1 MKMVSLPFGRAQR
14 DGPDLDGGK
23 LLSCKGLDVGYAG
36 VQVLFGVDFE
46 VARGEIVALLGTNGA
61 GKSTLL
67 RAISGLVH
75 PTAGRIVFD
84 GGIITRAEPHETARR
99 GIVHVPGGRS
109 VFPTMTVAD
118 HFKAGTW
125 LYGRGDAEVRSRT
138 AEVLR
143 RFPQLGRRLHE
154 LAGNLSGGE
163 QQMLGLGLAF
173 VARPKLL
180 VIDELSLGLA
190 PAVVEMLLEM
200 VRAIHDDGATVV
212 LVEQSVNIALTLAQH
227 AYYMEKGEIRFSGT
241 AADLLEE
248 KDLLKSVFL
257 QGAAAAMPGTPAK
270 KQPVVR
276 LRTDGRPARE
286 AEAVEPLLEVD
297 DVTRKF
303 GGIVAV
309 DGVSFEVRPNQIFGI
324 IGPNGA
330 GKTTV
335 FDMITGLLGVNRGR
349 IRLNGKDITRW
360 PAARRA
366 MAGLGRSFQDAHLFP
381 SLTVAENLAIGLERH
396 IKVRDHLA
404 ALMALPAIQ
413 DSERQVAYAV
423 EDLIELFGLAAFR
436 DKFLGELSTGSRRI
450 VDLAMSLAH
459 DPDVLLLDEPSS
471 GIAQRETEALGPL
484 LKRVRAETGCAML
497 VIEHDMPLITYLA
510 DEMLALDLGRVIA
523 RGSPDEVVEDP
534 EVVRSY
540 LGADMTAIQRSG
552 VMGGTA

>member
-1 MKMVSLPFGRAQR
+1 MKMLSLPFARSQR
-14 DGPDLDGGK
+14 SGPELDGGK
-23 LLSCKGLDVGYAG
+23 LLSCHGLDVGYAG
-36 VQVLFGVDFE
+36 VQVLFNVDFE
-46 VARGEIVALLGTNGA
+46 VDRGEIVALLGTNGA

-67 RAISGLVH
+67 RTVSGLVH
-75 PTAGRIVFD
+75 PMAGRIVFD
-84 GGIITRAEPHETARR
+84 GKIITRAEPHETAAM
-99 GIVHVPGGRS
+99 GIVHMPGGRS

-118 HFKAGTW
+118 HFKAGAW
-125 LYGRGDAEVRSRT
+125 LYRGKDAEVRART
-138 AEVLR
+138 QQVLE
-143 RFPQLGRRLHE
+143 RFPQIKRRVHE

-173 VARPKLL
+173 VAKPKLL

-190 PAVVEMLLEM
+190 PAVVEILLDM
-200 VRAIHDDGATVV
+200 VRAIHEDGATVL
-212 LVEQSVNIALTLAQH
+212 LVEQSVNLALNLAH
-227 AYYMEKGEIRFSGT
+227 RAYYMEKGEIRFHGP
-241 AADLLEE
+241 AAELLEE
-248 KDLLKSVFL
+248 KDLLQSVFL
-257 QGAAAAMPGTPAK
+257 QGAAAAMPGQAAR
-270 KQPVVR
+270 PVVEIK
-276 LRTDGRPARE
+276 PSVKAE
-286 AEAVEPLLEVD
+286 AEAEDPILEVRNITRRFGGILAVD
-297 DVTRKF
+297 DV
-303 GGIVAV
+303 
-309 DGVSFEVRPNQIFGI
+309 SFRLQPNQILGM

-330 GKTTV
+330 GKTTI
-335 FDMITGLLGVNRGR
+335 FDMVSGLLGVNAGT
-349 IRLNGKDITRW
+349 IALKGQDITRW

-366 MAGLGRSFQDAHLFP
+366 HAGLGRSFQDAQLFP

-404 ALMALPAIQ
+404 ALLALPAIQ
-413 DSERQVAYAV
+413 ESERQVAYTVA
-423 EDLIELFGLAAFR
+423 DLVELFGLGAYR

-484 LKRVRAETGCAML
+484 LKRVRSETGCAML

-523 RGSPDEVVEDP
+523 QGSPDDVVEDP

-552 VMGGTA
+552 VIGGTA

>member
-1 MKMVSLPFGRAQR
+1 MKMLSLPFARTDR
-14 DGPDLDGGK
+14 DGQEQAGGK
-23 LLSCKGLDVGYAG
+23 LLSCKGLDVGYGG

-46 VARGEIVALLGTNGA
+46 VERGEIVALLGTNGA

-75 PTAGRIVFD
+75 PTSGRIFFD
-84 GGIITRAEPHETARR
+84 GRIITRAEPHETARM

-125 LYGRGDAEVRSRT
+125 LYGRGDAEVRTRT
-138 AEVLR
+138 AEVLE
-143 RFPQLGRRLHE
+143 RFPQLKRRLHE

-173 VARPKLL
+173 VAKPKLL

-190 PAVVEMLLEM
+190 PTVVEMLLEM
-200 VRAIHDDGATVV
+200 VRTIHADGATVI

-241 AADLLEE
+241 AADLLGE
-248 KDLLKSVFL
+248 KDLLQSVFL
-257 QGAAAAMPGTPAK
+257 QGAAAAMPGAPK
-270 KQPVVR
+270 KPVVQ
-276 LRTDGRPARE
+276 LHTEGKTAGE
-286 AEAVEPLLEVD
+286 AEIAPPVLEVGD
-297 DVTRKF
+297 LTRAF

-309 DGVSFEVRPNQIFGI
+309 DGVSFDLKPNQILGI

-335 FDMITGLLGVNRGR
+335 FDMITGLLAVNRGSV
-349 IRLNGKDITRW
+349 LFKGKDVTRW

-366 MAGLGRSFQDAHLFP
+366 LAGLGRSFQDANLFP

-404 ALMALPAIQ
+404 ALLALPAIQ
-413 DSERQVAYAV
+413 ESERQVAYTV

-523 RGSPDEVVEDP
+523 RGSPDEVIEDP

-552 VMGGTA
+552 VIGGTA

>member
-1 MKMVSLPFGRAQR
+1 M
-14 DGPDLDGGK
+14 
-23 LLSCKGLDVGYAG
+23 
-36 VQVLFGVDFE
+36 
-46 VARGEIVALLGTNGA
+46 
-61 GKSTLL
+61 
-67 RAISGLVH
+67 
-75 PTAGRIVFD
+75 
-84 GGIITRAEPHETARR
+84 
-99 GIVHVPGGRS
+99 
-109 VFPTMTVAD
+109 
-118 HFKAGTW
+118 
-125 LYGRGDAEVRSRT
+125 
-138 AEVLR
+138 
-143 RFPQLGRRLHE
+143 
-154 LAGNLSGGE
+154 AGNLSGGE

-190 PAVVEMLLEM
+190 PAVVETLLET
-200 VRAIHDDGATVV
+200 VRAIHADGATVI

-248 KDLLKSVFL
+248 QDLLQSVFL
-257 QGAAAAMPGTPAK
+257 QGAAAAMPGGP
-270 KQPVVR
+270 PR
-276 LRTDGRPARE
+276 RPALRLKTVAAAE
-286 AEAVEPLLEVD
+286 AEPAQDPEPVLEVTD
-297 DVTRKF
+297 LTRSF
-303 GGIVAV
+303 GGITAV
-309 DGVSFEVRPNQIFGI
+309 DGVGFELRPHRILGI

-335 FDMITGLLGVNRGR
+335 FDLISGLLPVNRGR
-349 IRLNGKDITRW
+349 ILFKGRDITRW

-366 MAGLGRSFQDAHLFP
+366 QQGLGRSFQDAHLFP

-404 ALMALPAIQ
+404 ALLALPAIQ
-413 DSERQVAYAV
+413 ESERQVAYTV
-423 EDLIELFGLAAFR
+423 TDLIELFGLAAFR

-484 LKRVRAETGCAML
+484 LKRVRAETGCALL

-523 RGSPDEVVEDP
+523 RGSPDAVVEHP

-552 VMGGTA
+552 VLGGTA

>member
-1 MKMVSLPFGRAQR
+1 MKMLSLPFARNER
-14 DGPDLDGGK
+14 DGQDQGGGK

-46 VARGEIVALLGTNGA
+46 VEPGEIVALLGTNGA

-67 RAISGLVH
+67 RTISGLVH
-75 PTAGRIVFD
+75 PMAGRIYFD
-84 GGIITRAEPHETARR
+84 GRIITRAEPHETARM

-125 LYGRGDAEVRSRT
+125 LYGKSDQEVRTRT
-138 AEVLR
+138 RQVLE
-143 RFPQLGRRLHE
+143 RFPQLNRRLHE

-173 VARPKLL
+173 VAKPKLL

-190 PAVVEMLLEM
+190 PAVVEMLLEA
-200 VRAIHDDGATVV
+200 VRAIHADGATVI

-241 AADLLEE
+241 AADLLDE
-248 KDLLKSVFL
+248 KDLLQSVFL
-257 QGAAAAMPGTPAK
+257 QGAAAAMPGTAPKQKPAVQLK
-270 KQPVVR
+270 TVGATDQPP
-276 LRTDGRPARE
+276 D
-286 AEAVEPLLEVD
+286 VEPPVLEVKD
-297 DVTRKF
+297 LTRTF

-309 DGVSFEVRPNQIFGI
+309 DGVSFELKPNEILGI

-335 FDMITGLLGVNRGR
+335 FDMISGLLAANRGSV
-349 IRLNGKDITRW
+349 LFKGNDITRW

-366 MAGLGRSFQDAHLFP
+366 LAGLGRSFQDAHLFP

-404 ALMALPAIQ
+404 ALLALPAIQ
-413 DSERQVAYAV
+413 DSERQVAYTVA
-423 EDLIELFGLAAFR
+423 DLIELFGLAAFR

-484 LKRVRAETGCAML
+484 LKRVRSETGCAML

-552 VMGGTA
+552 VIGGTA